1 MATTPRIYCTN
12 LVTGEYLPEIEAFAD
27 ADPLTPGNWLIPA
40 GAYLDAPPAAGGN
53 QAVLR
58 KETGWVLVDDHR
70 GNYFRTDTGAPE
82 RHIEFGPLPDHLTAT
97 PPPSSDHV
105 WLDGKWTEDLPAKLA
120 RSHAQQYLA
129 VNSACEAAITA
140 GFSSYALG
148 APHFY
153 SSQLDDQLNLTG
165 AVLRGLD
172 MPYACRD
179 EQGVKGFRLHTAEQ
193 LRQVGDDFTL
203 YKLQLLQHANE
214 LKQQLDAALDAG
226 DLAALEA
233 ISWEAPQP

>member
-1 MATTPRIYCTN
+1 MPSDAVEISEELFQRVIANPPVGKIIDHDQH
-12 LVTGEYLPEIEAFAD
+12 GLPLLT
-27 ADPLTPGNWLIPA
+27 DPPEPN
-40 GAYLDAPPAAGGN
+40 AAELG
-53 QAVLR
+53 
-58 KETGWVLVDDHR
+58 
-70 GNYFRTDTGAPE
+70 
-82 RHIEFGPLPDHLTAT
+82 TAT
-97 PPPSSDHV
+97 H
-105 WLDGKWTEDLPAKLA
+105 TRQTTAIN
-120 RSHAQQYLA
+120 Q
-129 VNSACEAAITA
+129 ACEAAITA
-140 GFSSYALG
+140 GFTSDALG

-153 SSQLDDQLNLTG
+153 TSQLDDQLNLTG

-179 EQGVKGFRLHTAEQ
+179 EQGVKEFRLHTAEQ

>member
-1 MATTPRIYCTN
+1 MYFFSRKTMGFYHSSIHGQMPDDVVELSGRQYADLLEGQRTGRRITFGSDGVPV
-12 LVTGEYLPEIEAFAD
+12 LEPQPDEHKQAKTIHSLKTVSV
-27 ADPLTPGNWLIPA
+27 
-40 GAYLDAPPAAGGN
+40 N
-53 QAVLR
+53 Q
-58 KETGWVLVDDHR
+58 
-70 GNYFRTDTGAPE
+70 
-82 RHIEFGPLPDHLTAT
+82 
-97 PPPSSDHV
+97 
-105 WLDGKWTEDLPAKLA
+105 
-120 RSHAQQYLA
+120 
-129 VNSACEAAITA
+129 ACEAAITA
-140 GFSSYALG
+140 GFTSEALG

-179 EQGVKGFRLHTAEQ
+179 ERGVKEFRLHTAEQ

-214 LKQQLDAALDAG
+214 LKKQLNAALDAG